1 MAVIQVESVAITKSR
16 LAKGFNGDNLNLNGK
31 VISSQEAD
39 AGFKAAGNVKP
50 PYVAVLASG
59 NQKGFA
65 AGAAAAFNDYV
76 KDVNINKHNAEAVIN
91 RFFDD
96 MDSVVEKCSIDGAR
110 LSIGIVCA
118 YDDCVVAAKTGNCH
132 LLRFS
137 EGELFEIALSDDDG
151 GRGFQFVDVIA
162 DGDVFALIGEESAT
176 DLDYDGIVN
185 VFDQGNELKL
195 AVRDIFKLLS
205 TSARGKDCSV
215 VLMKL
220 NCDSER
226 TYAVL
231 PVADNSDAAFDS
243 ALSESPEDFVVS
255 DDEEFFADEVPE
267 EKTKK
272 SSKKKILGLI
282 PVVILVILLAVAA
295 GLYFATQTEKNNKG
309 EEGSSSPDIIVNAPE
324 EDSTA
329 DFNGSNGMQ
338 TVEDNGPGGD
348 AGEIDKETTTNA
360 PETTTKRP
368 STPSTRPS
376 TPSTRPSTTQPST
389 SAPETTTAAPETTTA
404 APETT
409 TVNTETT
416 TQAPETTTQAQE
428 TTTQEPVTQAPTTQA
443 PAETPAEPANEEP
456 VVEE

>member
-151 GRGFQFVDVIA
+151 GRGFQFVDIIA

-185 VFDQGNELKL
+185 VFDQGAELKL

-255 DDEEFFADEVPE
+255 YDEEFFADEVPE

-348 AGEIDKETTTNA
+348 AGEIDNETTTRA

-376 TPSTRPSTTQPST
+376 TPSTRPSTTQPTT
-389 SAPETTTAAPETTTA
+389 SAPETTTEAPETTTA

-416 TQAPETTTQAQE
+416 TQNTE

>member
-16 LAKGFNGDNLNLNGK
+16 LAKGFNGDNFNLNGK

-39 AGFKAAGNVKP
+39 VGFKAAGNVKP
-50 PYVAVLASG
+50 PYVAVIASG

-118 YDDCVVAAKTGNCH
+118 YDDCVVAAKTGSCH

-162 DGDVFALIGEESAT
+162 DGDVFALIGEESAQN
-176 DLDYDGIVN
+176 LDYDGIVN
-185 VFDQGNELKL
+185 VFDQGSELKL

-215 VLMKL
+215 ILMKL
-220 NCDSER
+220 NCDAER

-231 PVADNSDAAFDS
+231 PVSDNADVAFDS
-243 ALSESPEDFVVS
+243 AMSDTPEDFAVS
-255 DDEEFFADEVPE
+255 DNEEIYADDTAE
-267 EKTKK
+267 EKSVK

-295 GLYFATQTEKNNKG
+295 ALYFATQTEKDNKG
-309 EEGSSSPDIIVNAPE
+309 NEGSSNPDIVVNVPE
-324 EDSTA
+324 DEGSTG

-338 TVEDNGPGGD
+338 VVEDDGPGGD
-348 AGEIDKETTTNA
+348 AGEPEDEKDKETTTRA

-368 STPSTRPS
+368 STPSTRP
-376 TPSTRPSTTQPST
+376 TTTEPSTR
-389 SAPETTTAAPETTTA
+389 APETTTAAPETTTA

-409 TVNTETT
+409 TANTETT
-416 TQAPETTTQAQE
+416 TQNTE
-428 TTTQEPVTQAPTTQA
+428 TTTQEPETQAPTTEA
-443 PAETPAEPANEEP
+443 PAEPVNEELAEPANEQP
-456 VVEE
+456 VVSE

>member
-215 VLMKL
+215 ILMKL

-309 EEGSSSPDIIVNAPE
+309 EEGSSNPDIIVNAPE

-376 TPSTRPSTTQPST
+376 TPSTRPSTTQPTT

-416 TQAPETTTQAQE
+416 TQNTETTTQAAE
-428 TTTQEPVTQAPTTQA
+428 TTTQEPVTQAPT
-443 PAETPAEPANEEP
+443 ETPAEPANEEP